1 MENSTPQPAAFSRR
15 SRSSI
20 NRRNS
25 AVGNGSLKGSL
36 YRRDSN
42 ISNASFLS
50 DVEMA
55 HEEVFAGPISESVP
69 SSVTGFAHRRSR
81 ADSVASFTYFQEED
95 ESPEWSEDQ
104 AMIDE
109 EEEDVDLGKQPG
121 EDLEYDLES
130 GIVSSQRRKSSGF
143 SKSTA
148 EEPLLHRHD
157 STKTDASGFGRGARS
172 NQKIYIVSE
181 DLTVVVAGFTT
192 KPLGLILYLTFCT
205 LSLGLGYLILRWLP
219 RWRVRLTGSPRP
231 LRECDWVV
239 IENQWGEFMV
249 QDIATVQYGHVASTV
264 FGLREKRSLSLDY
277 DEDDDPILAHL
288 RFLDYR
294 YISFCFHPL
303 KDRFV
308 LCSDWRD
315 PSWTDVKSIRAGLDS
330 DERHRR
336 EQVFGKNQINIQQK
350 SIPQLLV
357 DEAFHPFYIFQIASL
372 ILWSLDEYY
381 YYAVCI
387 FLISVISITTTLI
400 ETRSVSQQTH
410 FRRNTDE

>member
-1 MENSTPQPAAFSRR
+1 
-15 SRSSI
+15 
-20 NRRNS
+20 
-25 AVGNGSLKGSL
+25 
-36 YRRDSN
+36 
-42 ISNASFLS
+42 
-50 DVEMA
+50 
-55 HEEVFAGPISESVP
+55 
-69 SSVTGFAHRRSR
+69 
-81 ADSVASFTYFQEED
+81 
-95 ESPEWSEDQ
+95 
-104 AMIDE
+104 MIDE

-239 IENQWGEFMV
+239 IEVRQQAQHPRSKTAAKTNQNQWGEFMV

-357 DEAFHPFYIFQIASL
+357 DEVSDHPKIPAS
-372 ILWSLDEYY
+372 
-381 YYAVCI
+381 
-387 FLISVISITTTLI
+387 T
-400 ETRSVSQQTH
+400 
-410 FRRNTDE
+410 

>member
-1 MENSTPQPAAFSRR
+1 M
-15 SRSSI
+15 
-20 NRRNS
+20 
-25 AVGNGSLKGSL
+25 
-36 YRRDSN
+36 
-42 ISNASFLS
+42 
-50 DVEMA
+50 
-55 HEEVFAGPISESVP
+55 SESVP

-81 ADSVASFTYFQEED
+81 AESVSSFTYFQEED
-95 ESPEWSEDQ
+95 ESPDLSEHQ
-104 AMIDE
+104 AMIDEE

-121 EDLEYDLES
+121 EDLEHDLES

-143 SKSTA
+143 SKSTV

-157 STKTDASGFGRGARS
+157 STKTDASGFGRGARF
-172 NQKIYIVSE
+172 NQKIYVVSE

-192 KPLGLILYLTFCT
+192 KPVGLIMYLTFCSLT
-205 LSLGLGYLILRWLP
+205 LGLGYLILRWLP

-239 IENQWGEFMV
+239 IEVRHQSQHPRSKTAAKTNQNQWGEFMV
-249 QDIATVQYGHVASTV
+249 QDVVTIQYGHVASTV
-264 FGLREKRSLSLDY
+264 FGLREKKSLSLDY
-277 DEDDDPILAHL
+277 DEDDDPIMAHL
-288 RFLDYR
+288 RLLDYR

-336 EQVFGKNQINIQQK
+336 EQVFGKNQIDIQQK

-357 DEAFHPFYIFQIASL
+357 DEVSDNPKTPASL
-372 ILWSLDEYY
+372 
-381 YYAVCI
+381 
-387 FLISVISITTTLI
+387 
-400 ETRSVSQQTH
+400 
-410 FRRNTDE
+410 